1 MANRQLIRELQAIV
15 GKQYVLHAP
24 EDLLV
29 YEYDAT
35 IERGLPEVVVLPA
48 TAQQVAEV
56 VKVARRHDLPVVA
69 RGAGTGLSGG
79 AIPAKGG
86 VTVAMTRMRRIL
98 EVDVENRLAVVEPGV
113 VNLDLSKAVAPHGLY
128 YAPDPSSQK
137 ACTIGGNVA
146 ENAGGPHCLA
156 YGVTQNHV
164 LGLEVVLAD
173 GSIVW
178 LGGKT
183 ADPPGYDLR
192 GVVIGSEGTLAI
204 VTKIIVR
211 LSPLPPATVALLAV
225 FDQVD
230 QASQAVSTIIGQGI
244 VPAALEMMDKA
255 TMEAVEAAVHA
266 GYPPDAGAVLLIE
279 VDGLEESLG
288 PQAEQIETVC
298 RELGARR
305 GARRLLAQDRERLWA
320 GRKGAFGAL
329 GRLAPSYYILDGTVP
344 RTQLPARPAGRVRD
358 RREVRPPHRQRLP
371 RRRRQPPP
379 QHPLRRSR
387 ARPGGEGAWP
397 PAPRSSRLCV
407 DAGGTITGEHGIGME
422 KRDFMRWIFSDDDLE
437 AQSRIKIAFG
447 AGDGFNPEKIFPA
460 SAGDADTVSGQRAV
474 IQSLGPTPTSREQPT
489 LVKQTVLHS
498 ELESILGPE
507 RVFAREEAASYAVDG
522 IVPQAVA
529 LAGHGGRGGGGD
541 APGRTARARPSFL
554 GAAARPWAWA
564 TSPAGTTSPSAS
576 PA

>member
-1 MANRQLIRELQAIV
+1 MANRRLIRELQGIV
-15 GKQYVLHAP
+15 GKQYVLHTP

-35 IERGLPEVVVLPA
+35 IERGLPEAVVLPA

-79 AIPAKGG
+79 AIPARGG
-86 VTVAMTRMRRIL
+86 VTIAMSRMRRIL
-98 EVDVENRLAVVEPGV
+98 EVDAENRLAVVEPGV
-113 VNLDLSKAVAPHGLY
+113 INLDISKAVAGHGLY
-128 YAPDPSSQK
+128 YAADPSSQK

-156 YGVTQNHV
+156 YGVTQNHI

-178 LGGKT
+178 VGGKT

-211 LSPLPPATVALLAV
+211 LSPLPPATVTLLAI
-225 FDQVD
+225 FDAVD

-244 VPAALEMMDKA
+244 LPAALEMMDKA

-279 VDGLEESLG
+279 VDGLEESL
-288 PQAEQIETVC
+288 PPLAEQIESIC
-298 RELGARR
+298 HELGARELR
-305 GARRLLAQDRERLWA
+305 VGFSAQDRERLWA
-320 GRKGAFGAL
+320 GRKGALGAL

-344 RTQLPARPAGRVRD
+344 RTQLPRVLRGVYEVGEKYGLLIANVFHAGD
-358 RREVRPPHRQRLP
+358 GNL
-371 RRRRQPPP
+371 
-379 QHPLRRSR
+379 HPNILFDE
-387 ARPGGEGAWP
+387 AEPGQLEKVVAAGADIL
-397 PAPRSSRLCV
+397 RLCV
-407 DAGGTITGEHGIGME
+407 DAGGTITGEHGVGME
-422 KRDFMRWIFSDDDLE
+422 KRDFMRWVFSEDDIE
-437 AQSRIKIAFG
+437 AQSRIKVAFG

-460 SAGDADTVSGQRAV
+460 AAGDGEAVSQQRTV
-474 IQSLGPTPTSREQPT
+474 IQSLGP
-489 LVKQTVLHS
+489 
-498 ELESILGPE
+498 
-507 RVFAREEAASYAVDG
+507 
-522 IVPQAVA
+522 
-529 LAGHGGRGGGGD
+529 D
-541 APGRTARARPSFL
+541 AYI
-554 GAAARPWAWA
+554 
-564 TSPAGTTSPSAS
+564 
-576 PA
+576 